1 MKFIIMVLFKNT
13 EEMVLMKRTEGNI
26 LGFLRIVVITLLFLG
41 FIAGTAGASFK
52 IDSSNNWQQS
62 TIVNMTSNW
71 SDSGELTIMSPESDE
86 FDNGTLDRNKWYWE
100 RENVSN
106 WFISP
111 TPDLTLGGYLRIN
124 STNSNLNNTIA
135 TNPMLL
141 QNVSNENWTIIVRG
155 QGNPS
160 HNYDGA
166 GIMIWGNDSNFL
178 KYVYYYCPCFASP
191 NRGFQIYN
199 DTSNVS
205 IYTQKVAPT
214 LTNYTFYMK
223 VIKNGINYSTY
234 YSTNRTTWTYLST
247 NISTINPFKIGL
259 TALDHNGGSPVREP
273 FNFSYFMTDGFT
285 RPANTT
291 HWYNATAGSIVSD
304 ININATTPENTNYT
318 VTVYNTS
325 GATVNESIG
334 QTGNWTNSSIN
345 SQNVSLYITWYGN
358 QTNTPSLSSI
368 EFVTTSSSA
377 TLDSIVVSPSSAS
390 LSVGGTQA
398 FNATAFNDTTPM
410 PGVNVSWTVINA
422 TVGSVS
428 SSYGITD
435 AYGNVTV
442 TFTAS
447 EAGTTS
453 VNATNGTI
461 NGSASVTVTAIPL
474 TLTSIVVS
482 PSSASLS
489 VSETQAFNAT
499 AFNDTTPMPGVNVSW
514 TVTNATVGSV
524 PASSYGLTD
533 EFGNVT
539 VTFTASEAGTTSVN
553 ATNGTING
561 SASVTVTAIPLLTLT
576 SIVVSPSSA
585 TLNVSETQAF
595 NATALNGSSTPMP
608 GVNVSWTVT
617 NATVGSVSSSS
628 GITDAYGNVTVTFTA
643 SEAGTTSVNATN
655 GIINGSASV
664 TVNPAPVRNVSLTN
678 ISVLEKTTT
687 TLVNATYLLNLTNTG
702 DSDDTYTITVN
713 GTATVAAVDFMSV
726 NLSAG
731 ASKILSLNVTNATV
745 DVLYINVTATS
756 LDDNK
761 TASVNTTTIV
771 HSLPPEMVTSYW
783 GTVKI
788 LGNATP
794 NAVVRIYDANS
805 VEIANATSN
814 SNSLYLIQVPW
825 DNLGIEGDEGAIS
838 GEILTFKVNG
848 SIAAT
853 RVVDAKGTNTHFN
866 LSVVDNKPPAI
877 TISFPGNNTNI
888 SIFDRIITGSITDD
902 SAITNASLF
911 VDSIFKKSWASKG
924 NFIVL
929 NNFTEGIRNIT
940 ISAKDEYDNYNLSS
954 IFVNVLSPVFEETV
968 NVTAGSSY
976 TLTANANTGTE
987 VELLAGNFAV
997 VGTVTINASINADDF
1012 NASSITNGLGRYVDI
1027 NATNLT
1033 GNLSSVK
1040 LTMFYNHSDLDK
1052 NLNGVITDAGD
1063 INEATL
1069 NLYWYWDNATAT
1081 GGRSWL
1087 PLTAGVN
1094 YSSKLDSMGKPGP
1107 VVMASPELNKTA
1119 NYLSVTLN
1127 HFSMYTIAGT
1137 VIPTPPSGCVIN
1149 CGGGGGSGGGGGG
1162 GKSAENQS
1170 NIELIEKYDLQISK
1184 DALTSYRFTHA
1195 KNPII
1200 YVNITGNTSL
1210 GIITASIE
1218 VLKNIST
1225 LVNFPPEGLVY
1236 RSANIWVGTTGF
1248 ATPKNIKD
1256 AFIKFRVDNEWM
1268 SAKGV
1273 LASDIV
1279 LMKWDG
1285 KAWIELDTK
1294 ALSKDNTYSYF
1305 EGWTNSFSPF
1315 AIVAKAGDSQPTPTA
1330 TSTPAGTST
1339 PGPTGKP
1346 GTGDAG
1352 GFPSWIIG
1360 LIILVIIGAGAY
1372 YFMVVKKKAA
1382 EKEDENN
1389 NSNSDLD
1396 ERIK

>member
-390 LSVGGTQA
+390 LSVGG
-398 FNATAFNDTTPM
+398 
-410 PGVNVSWTVINA
+410 
-422 TVGSVS
+422 
-428 SSYGITD
+428 
-435 AYGNVTV
+435 
-442 TFTAS
+442 
-447 EAGTTS
+447 
-453 VNATNGTI
+453 
-461 NGSASVTVTAIPL
+461 
-474 TLTSIVVS
+474 
-482 PSSASLS
+482 
-489 VSETQAFNAT
+489 TQAFNAT